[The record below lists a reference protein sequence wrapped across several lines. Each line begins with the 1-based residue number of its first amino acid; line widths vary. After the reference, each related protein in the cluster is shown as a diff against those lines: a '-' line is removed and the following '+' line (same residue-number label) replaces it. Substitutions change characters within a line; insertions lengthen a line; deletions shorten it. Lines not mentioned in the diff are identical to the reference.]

1 MLNQSIHLYFRGK
14 PIEQANMTIFA
25 DGVVQYGAVVSARR
39 AISWV
44 YVLKRRI
51 LSKLKAL
58 LNLIDDSKFSEWYCY
73 VVYAERNMLSPV
85 CLSVRHTGGSVKNG

>member
-39 AISWV
+39 AIS
-44 YVLKRRI
+44 
-51 LSKLKAL
+51 
-58 LNLIDDSKFSEWYCY
+58 
-73 VVYAERNMLSPV
+73 
-85 CLSVRHTGGSVKNG
+85 